1 MKYTRKFFVSTLAAL
16 LLAGCQSQSSPVISA
31 DEAPAKQES
40 QAIPLWSK
48 LKAPFSREVIQVP
61 AGTKMTVRLDQSVST
76 ERNSSGDTFRA
87 HLAQPLVVQGKT
99 LAPAGSQV
107 VGELT
112 HVDDSDRVKGRAE
125 MTLALR
131 KLITNGKEY
140 SLQTNSRTFRAQGTK
155 KKDAAVIGG
164 GAAAG
169 ALIGAVTGG
178 KKGAAVG
185 AGVGAG
191 AGTGY
196 VLATKGKELSLG
208 PETPIA
214 FTLSNP
220 ISLPVHPEGK

>member
-1 MKYTRKFFVSTLAAL
+1 MGYLKISFVPMLAVL
-16 LLAGCQSQSSPVISA
+16 LFLGCQSQSPPVIPA
-31 DEAPAKQES
+31 DETSAKET
-40 QAIPLWSK
+40 QASPLWSK
-48 LKAPFSREVIQVP
+48 LKAPFTREVIQVP
-61 AGTKMTVRLDQSVST
+61 TGTKMTIRLDQSIST
-76 ERNSSGDTFRA
+76 ERNNSGDTFRA

-99 LAPAGSQV
+99 LAPAGSPV

-112 HVDDSDRVKGRAE
+112 HVDDSDRIKGRAE

-131 KLITNGKEY
+131 KLITSGEEY
-140 SLQTNSRTFRAQGTK
+140 SLQTNSRHFRAKGTK

-196 VLATKGKELSLG
+196 VLATEGKELSFG
-208 PETPIA
+208 PETRIT
-214 FTLSNP
+214 FTLSEP
-220 ISLPVHPEGK
+220 LKLPVHQEGK